1 MKKMLFSDKFVLT
14 GAVECGKKTVTR
26 RLVTERDEKRACR
39 CLDDYAARGVRLTP
53 YEALQ
58 MVAPYQV
65 GDIVAVPMSYEAIY
79 YNYIWD
85 MENVLEFW
93 NMYCKTPGWTN
104 KMFVRAE
111 ECPLRIMIDDVRV
124 ERVAEITDE
133 DCIREGVCAC
143 VGNIAYY
150 IYVRGKRANNTVFL
164 QKNFA
169 NPQDAFGY
177 LFAGSRWAKVK
188 KENPLV
194 YRYEVHVIKNE

>member
-1 MKKMLFSDKFVLT
+1 MFSDKFGLT

-26 RLVTERDEKRACR
+26 RLVTVRDEKRACR
-39 CLDDYAARGVRLTP
+39 CLDDHAARGVRLTP

-79 YNYIWD
+79 YNYFD
-85 MENVLEFW
+85 CHLGSAGFW
-93 NMYCKTPGWTN
+93 NLYYNTPGWTN
-104 KMFVRAE
+104 KMFVKAE
-111 ECPLRIMIDDVRV
+111 ECPLRLMIDDVRV

-133 DCIREGVCAC
+133 DCLREGVCAC
-143 VGNIAYY
+143 VGNVAYY
-150 IYVRGKRANNTVFL
+150 IYAKGKRGNENVFL

-169 NPQDAFGY
+169 TPQNAFGY
-177 LFAGSRWAKVK
+177 LFAGSRWNKVK
-188 KENPLV
+188 KENPLT